1 VFGVRYQNE
10 KTFIDAYTK
19 DISMGGLFIKTNVF
33 PPLNSEVIIKLYPP
47 HSYNPIELTGRVVHI
62 IDEEKARKMGKE
74 PGFGVEFLDMDEEKK
89 SAIESIIKHFK
100 KLEVGIYGRRRCP
113 RMPYE
118 TDVHIKMGRAII
130 PGKTLDI
137 SLLGAYIVVPKRD
150 LPAGSEFEAIFFR
163 IGELKEF
170 SAKIRIVHFLDDK
183 RAKEFGKE
191 EGYGVEFLELPQDAY
206 IEIYKMM
213 ERWVI

>member
-1 VFGVRYQNE
+1 
-10 KTFIDAYTK
+10 
-19 DISMGGLFIKTNVF
+19 MGGLFIKTNVF
-33 PPLNSEVIIKLYPP
+33 PPINSEVIIKLYPP
-47 HSYNPIELTGRVVHI
+47 HSFNPIELTGRVVHI
-62 IDEEKARKMGKE
+62 IDEEKAKKMGKE

-89 SAIESIIKHFK
+89 SVIEAIINHFK
-100 KLEVGIYGRRRCP
+100 KLETTVYGRRRCP

-118 TDVHIKMGRAII
+118 TEVHIKMGKAIV

-150 LPAGSEFEAIFFR
+150 LPIGKEFEAIFFR
-163 IGELKEF
+163 VGNFKEV
-170 SAKIRIVHFLDDK
+170 SVKIRIVHFLEDK
-183 RAKEFGKE
+183 KAKEFGKE
-191 EGYGVEFLELPQDAY
+191 EGYGVEFVELPQEAY